1 MPHEPSHATA
11 TDPCCD
17 LRLDPEWIIPVEP
30 AGQVLQHHSLLVQG
44 ERIAALLPREE
55 ADLWQARERI
65 RLPGHALL
73 PGLVNLHTH
82 AAMTLL
88 RGYADDLP
96 LMTWLQEHI
105 WPAEGRWVSP
115 EFVLDGSRLA
125 CLEMLKGGI
134 TCFNDMY
141 FFAESTLEAALEAGQ
156 RLAAGLIVV
165 DFPTAYAADPD
176 GYLQKGIALRDAWR
190 QESLASFCLAPH
202 APYSTADRTLEKVAT
217 YAAQLDLPIHMHVH
231 ETRDEIAQSLKEHGI
246 RPLARLRNLGLLGPG
261 FIAVHGV
268 HLETAEID
276 LLASHGCHLAHCP
289 SSNLKLASGL
299 APVARLLARG
309 VNVGVGSDGAASNNR
324 LDLWE
329 EMRLTALLAKGL
341 SGDPAAVPA
350 HAALEMA
357 TLAGARALGLD
368 ARIGSLSVGKQADLV
383 AVDLSGIENQPCFDP
398 ISQLVYSAGRQ
409 HVRQVWV
416 AGKPVV
422 RDGDCTTLDAAEV
435 RQKAIT
441 WREKL
446 RPGG

>member
-30 AGQVLQHHSLLVQG
+30 AGQVLQHHSLLVKG
-44 ERIAALLPREE
+44 DRIAALLPWEE
-55 ADLWQARERI
+55 ADLWQTRERI

-125 CLEMLKGGI
+125 CLEMLKGGV

-141 FFAESTLEAALEAGQ
+141 FFAESTLEATLQAGQ
-156 RLAAGLIVV
+156 RLAVGLIVV

-176 GYLQKGIALRDAWR
+176 GYLQKGIALRDAWS

-202 APYSTADRTLEKVAT
+202 APYSTTDRTLEKVAT

-299 APVARLLARG
+299 APVARLLARD

-329 EMRLTALLAKGL
+329 EMRLTALVAKGL

-368 ARIGSLSVGKQADLV
+368 ARIGSLVVGKQADLV

-416 AGKPVV
+416 AGQAVV
-422 RDGDCTTLDAAEV
+422 RDGECTTLDAAEV